1 MFRKMKLRKEI
12 RKCRKRIEAFE
23 KKRTR
28 SQAALTEA
36 ILTQSQPN
44 DSDVDYFN
52 LFTQL
57 IEREREKMHGL
68 TEELNRL

>member
-1 MFRKMKLRKEI
+1 MFRKFKMRNEI

-23 KKRTR
+23 KKRAR

-44 DSDVDYFN
+44 DADVDYFN

-57 IEREREKMHGL
+57 IEREREKMRGL
-68 TEELNRL
+68 KEELSKI